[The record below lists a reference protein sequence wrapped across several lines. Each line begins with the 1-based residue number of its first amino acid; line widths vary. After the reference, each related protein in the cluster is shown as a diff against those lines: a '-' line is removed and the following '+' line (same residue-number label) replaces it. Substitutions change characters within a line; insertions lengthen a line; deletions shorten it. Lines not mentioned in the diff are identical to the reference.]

1 MSSLYA
7 FNGVLLLTRK
17 VINIFEII
25 FFYVGSNSNLAL
37 EFNGL
42 VSTKG

>member
-1 MSSLYA
+1 MSSVYTL
-7 FNGVLLLTRK
+7 NEVHLLTRK
-17 VINIFEII
+17 VINIFKII
-25 FFYVGSNSNLAL
+25 FFYVGSNCNLAV